1 MDALFLILS
10 LVVLSGVSYLIG
22 RDVAVFKANRQLTD
36 RRIYWLRYLG
46 NDKESIARHAINETT
61 KPIDL

>member
-10 LVVLSGVSYLIG
+10 LVTLSGVSYLIG
-22 RDVAVFKANRQLTD
+22 RDAAIFRVNTRLTD
-36 RRIYWLRYLG
+36 RRTYWLRYLG